1 MGGCAQAPGDDR
13 HNINRVGSRQ
23 LLRRA
28 AEFIAIAVLYFAL
41 AKGSLVFASI
51 NPSATPVWPPTGL
64 ALGAALLFGPRIL
77 PAVFLGAFAANV
89 ITAGTVATS
98 IAIAAGNA
106 LEALVGALLM
116 SRWAQGR
123 DAFETPLG
131 IAKFAAVVLC
141 AATPVSATIG
151 VGALSLAG
159 FAVWGDF
166 PAIWITWWLGDVAG
180 ALMVAPAVV
189 LWANSLRS
197 QEPQSG
203 SPAELFLLLLCAAA
217 VGAVALGPVL
227 EASGGRNALTFL
239 AVMPLFWAALRRGQ
253 RDTATVALI
262 LSAFAVWGVA
272 AGTGPFVQ
280 STLNASLLLLVSFI
294 AAITLPSLAL
304 GASVLSHEEAR
315 QQSEADYHRLVESV
329 RDYAIFRL
337 DPTGRIETWNA
348 GAERIKGYTQEE
360 IVGRHFSCF
369 YAEEDRRRD
378 VPGRALANA
387 AARGQHIGEGWR
399 IRKDGS
405 RFWASVVVSAIHDD
419 EGTLIGFAKVTRDM
433 TEAHEAQRM
442 LEQTR
447 EMLHQAQ
454 KLEALGQ
461 LTGGVAHDFNNLLM
475 AISGGV
481 SLLARA
487 TPEMRDKVLEE
498 MKNAIDR
505 GAGLTRQ
512 LLAFARRETLH
523 PAAVDIGERFAAMQ
537 ELLRRSLGPSIRLEL
552 SFPPG
557 LWPIH
562 VDPSQLELSI
572 LNLVINARD
581 AMPDGGTLTIAAENA
596 PTVGATL
603 SESDFV
609 RLSVRDTGVGMSP
622 EVQARAFEPFYS
634 TKGPGRGTGLGLSQV
649 HGFAEQSGGSARI
662 ESAPGLGTAVILS
675 LPRATKAIPA
685 LPETAIAPAA
695 GCVRPPSPAGT
706 AESGSI
712 LMVEDD
718 DQVALVVQAM
728 IEDLGYRVTR
738 VGDALQAL
746 DVLDRGEAFD
756 LIFSDVVMPGELNGL
771 QLAAVIRERRPGMPI
786 VLTTGYAG
794 VAENRTADYQVVPK
808 PYTMAVLSEAFRTAL
823 AQAPQNA

>member
-1 MGGCAQAPGDDR
+1 
-13 HNINRVGSRQ
+13 V
-23 LLRRA
+23 
-28 AEFIAIAVLYFAL
+28 EFIAIAVLYFAL

-64 ALGAALLFGPRIL
+64 ALGAVLLFGPRIL
-77 PAVFLGAFAANV
+77 PAVFLAAFAANV

-116 SRWAQGR
+116 NRWAQGR

-131 IAKFAAVVLC
+131 IAKFAIIVLG

-159 FAVWGDF
+159 FAAWADF

-180 ALMVAPAVV
+180 GLMVAPAVV
-189 LWANSLRS
+189 LWANWLRAA
-197 QEPQSG
+197 EPESAG
-203 SPAELFLLLLCAAA
+203 RLELCLLLLCAAA
-217 VGAVALGPVL
+217 VGAVALGPVF
-227 EASGGRNALTFL
+227 EPSSGRNALTFL
-239 AVMPLFWAALRRGQ
+239 AVVPLFWAALRRGQ

-280 STLNASLLLLVSFI
+280 LTLNASLLLLVSFI

-304 GASVLSHEEAR
+304 GASVISHEEAR
-315 QQSEADYHRLVESV
+315 QQSEEDYHRLVESV

-337 DPTGRIETWNA
+337 DPTGRIETWNT
-348 GAERIKGYTQEE
+348 GAARIKGYTQEE

-369 YAEEDRRRD
+369 YSEEDRRRG
-378 VPGRALANA
+378 VPDRALAA
-387 AARGQHIGEGWR
+387 AAERGRFEGEGWR

-405 RFWASVVVSAIHDD
+405 RFWASVVISAIHDD
-419 EGTLIGFAKVTRDM
+419 DGALIGFAKVTRDQ
-433 TEAHEAQRM
+433 TEAHEAQKT

-487 TPEMRDKVLEE
+487 KPEMRDKVLEE
-498 MKNAIDR
+498 MQNAVER

-512 LLAFARRETLH
+512 LLAFARRETLR
-523 PAAVDIGERFAAMQ
+523 PVPVDIGERFAAMQ

-552 SFPPG
+552 SFPSG

-581 AMPDGGTLTIAAENA
+581 AMQDGGTLTIAAENA
-596 PTVGATL
+596 PTVAATL
-603 SESDFV
+603 SEPDFV
-609 RLSVRDTGVGMSP
+609 RLSVRDTGAGMSP
-622 EVQARAFEPFYS
+622 EVRARAFEPFYS
-634 TKGPGRGTGLGLSQV
+634 TKGPGLGTGLGLSQV

-662 ESAPGLGTAVILS
+662 ESAPGLGTTVILS
-675 LPRATKAIPA
+675 LPRATKAMQA
-685 LPETAIAPAA
+685 LPEAAIA
-695 GCVRPPSPAGT
+695 PAGT
-706 AESGSI
+706 AEAGSI

-746 DVLDRGEAFD
+746 DLLDRGETFD
-756 LIFSDVVMPGELNGL
+756 LVFSDVVMPGELNGL
-771 QLAAVIRERRPGMPI
+771 QLAAVIRERRPGMQI

-794 VAENRTADYQVVPK
+794 VAESRTADYQVVPK
-808 PYTMAVLSEAFRTAL
+808 PYTMAALDEAFRTAL
-823 AQAPQNA
+823 SQAPQDA

>member
-1 MGGCAQAPGDDR
+1 MQ
-13 HNINRVGSRQ
+13 
-23 LLRRA
+23 RA
-28 AEFIAIAVLYFAL
+28 VE
-41 AKGSLVFASI
+41 
-51 NPSATPVWPPTGL
+51 T
-64 ALGAALLFGPRIL
+64 RIL
-77 PAVFLGAFAANV
+77 PAVFLAAFAANV

-116 SRWAQGR
+116 NRWAQGR

-131 IAKFAAVVLC
+131 IAKFAIIVLG

-159 FAVWGDF
+159 FAAWADF

-180 ALMVAPAVV
+180 GLMVAPAVV
-189 LWANSLRS
+189 LWANWLRAA
-197 QEPQSG
+197 EPESAG
-203 SPAELFLLLLCAAA
+203 RLELCLLLLCAAA
-217 VGAVALGPVL
+217 VGAVALGPVF
-227 EASGGRNALTFL
+227 EPSSGRNALTFL
-239 AVMPLFWAALRRGQ
+239 AVVPLFWAALRRGQ

-280 STLNASLLLLVSFI
+280 LTLNASLLLLVSFI

-304 GASVLSHEEAR
+304 GASVISHEEAR
-315 QQSEADYHRLVESV
+315 QQSEEDYHRLVESV

-337 DPTGRIETWNA
+337 DPTGRIETWNT
-348 GAERIKGYTQEE
+348 GAARIKGYTQEE

-369 YAEEDRRRD
+369 YSEEDRRRG
-378 VPGRALANA
+378 VPDRALAA
-387 AARGQHIGEGWR
+387 AAERGRFEGEGWR

-405 RFWASVVVSAIHDD
+405 RFWASVVISAIHDD
-419 EGTLIGFAKVTRDM
+419 DGALIGFAKVTRDQ
-433 TEAHEAQRM
+433 TEAHEAQKT

-487 TPEMRDKVLEE
+487 KPEMRDKVLEE
-498 MKNAIDR
+498 MQNAVER
-505 GAGLTRQ
+505 GAGLIRQ
-512 LLAFARRETLH
+512 LLAFARRETLR
-523 PAAVDIGERFAAMQ
+523 PVPVDIGERFAAMQ

-552 SFPPG
+552 SFPSG

-581 AMPDGGTLTIAAENA
+581 AMQDGGTLTIAAENA
-596 PTVGATL
+596 PTVAATL
-603 SESDFV
+603 SEPDFV
-609 RLSVRDTGVGMSP
+609 RLSVRDTGAGMSP
-622 EVQARAFEPFYS
+622 EVRARAFEPFYS

-662 ESAPGLGTAVILS
+662 ESAPGLGTTVILS
-675 LPRATKAIPA
+675 LPRATKAMQA
-685 LPETAIAPAA
+685 LPEAAIA
-695 GCVRPPSPAGT
+695 PAGT
-706 AESGSI
+706 AEAGSI

-746 DVLDRGEAFD
+746 DLLDRGETFD
-756 LIFSDVVMPGELNGL
+756 LVFSDVVMPGELNGL
-771 QLAAVIRERRPGMPI
+771 QLAAVIRERRPGMQI

-794 VAENRTADYQVVPK
+794 VAESWTADYQVVPK
-808 PYTMAVLSEAFRTAL
+808 PYTMAALDEAFRTAL
-823 AQAPQNA
+823 SQAPQDA